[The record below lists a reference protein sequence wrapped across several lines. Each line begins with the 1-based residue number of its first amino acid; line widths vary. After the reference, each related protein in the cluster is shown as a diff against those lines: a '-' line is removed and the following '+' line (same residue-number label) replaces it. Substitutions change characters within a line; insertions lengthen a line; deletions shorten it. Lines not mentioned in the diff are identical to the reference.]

1 MVKKKSTF
9 SILLRMMLRT
19 LRRGF
24 MQFLAIITIGAIA
37 VTLFTGLI
45 SNADVFETQVNTV
58 YKEGNLP
65 SLWVTT
71 KSYDANDM
79 SMISSLLSEGEKV
92 ESRYYLPCQGQA
104 HSYYLCVSKD
114 MPTISKPY
122 GKEYQDTDFLLLDSA
137 IPEETGSTI
146 KIGDTANFSIDI
158 ASYKTDELK
167 SMIGLLDLFVKDG
180 GENIFRND
188 KIDIKAEI
196 TGFMNHPENIN
207 KAAYQTSVVLMSDS
221 VFKSAIRKLF
231 YDNFK
236 EDYVDAIYSFVAPYL
251 GLNSL
256 DSECICN
263 PNQYVIQVNEDTDVN
278 ALKKKI
284 EDAFA
289 SKDSSNLYYVT
300 KREQMPFYMTISND
314 VTQARQ
320 FTFVFPMVFFLVAVL
335 VILTTLSQIVLKDR
349 NQIGTL
355 KAIGVFKKH
364 IYGLYISLTLS
375 LVLLSTI
382 IGEIIGPLIIPGI
395 LGKKYQII
403 YTLPSR
409 TYQFPWLY
417 CILTAVVFLFVS
429 GVVTYLVCRNEVR
442 LKPSESMRPKVVSMK
457 RTGEV
462 KNTKKDARFFSY
474 KMAFRN
480 IFLNKTKSLM
490 VIIGVMGC
498 TALLLC
504 GFGIED
510 TVNHGIDHDVATFR
524 DQDFTV
530 SFSSSKSKET
540 LEKDIY
546 QIEGVEYVESNI
558 SSTTSIRTTDGSQ
571 ENTTI
576 RIVKDDSRY
585 YKVDFAK
592 DDIALSEKVAKK
604 LNLKVGDD
612 ISFTY
617 NNIQYDGKISVI
629 YEAFFYNGLL
639 LHEGNSLI
647 SSVSSYLYSDCGVDI
662 KDGYDVEEVKKK
674 LLDISYV
681 SSCKSKA
688 DWTAS
693 IENTMSGVLVM
704 TNAVK
709 VFAILLGIV
718 VLYNLTLM
726 NFRERSRD
734 IATLKVLGFNRFE
747 ILKSLIVESLS
758 LTLVGV
764 ILGLAVGYP
773 FMLAVMMTNVVE
785 LVDYLY
791 IIFVPS
797 FIYSF
802 LLTFGV
808 ALLINLFLTFRI
820 KKVKMIESLKS
831 VE

>member
-9 SILLRMMLRT
+9 SILFRMMLRT
-19 LRRGF
+19 LKNGF

-58 YKEGNLP
+58 YNEGNLP

-71 KSYDANDM
+71 SSYDENDIE
-79 SMISSLLSEGEKV
+79 MISSLLGEDEKV
-92 ESRYYLPCQGQA
+92 ESRFYLPCQGTS
-104 HSYYLCVSKD
+104 HSYYLCVSENL
-114 MPTISKPY
+114 PTISKPY
-122 GKEYQDTDFLLLDSA
+122 GKEYQDGDFLLLDSA
-137 IPEETGSTI
+137 ISEETGSTV
-146 KIGDTANFSIDI
+146 KIGDSVNFSIDI

-167 SMIGLLDLFVKDG
+167 SMIGLLDLLVKDG
-180 GENIFRND
+180 GENIFKND
-188 KIDIKAEI
+188 KIDIKSTI

-207 KAAYQTSVVLMSDS
+207 KAAFQTSVVLMSDS
-221 VFKSAIRKLF
+221 LFKSAIKKLF
-231 YDNFK
+231 HDNFK
-236 EDYVDAIYSFVAPYL
+236 ENYVDAIYSVVAPYL
-251 GLNSL
+251 GFNSM
-256 DSECICN
+256 DAERITN
-263 PNQYVIQVNEDTDVN
+263 PNQYVIQVNENTDVD

-284 EDAFA
+284 EDKF
-289 SKDSSNLYYVT
+289 SQKENSNLYYVT

-335 VILTTLSQIVLKDR
+335 VILTTLSQLVLKDR

-355 KAIGVFKKH
+355 KAIGVSEKH

-403 YTLPSR
+403 YTLPEK

-417 CILTAVVFLFVS
+417 CLLTALAFLLVA
-429 GVVTYLVCRNEVR
+429 GVVTYLVCRGEVK
-442 LKPSESMRPKVVSMK
+442 LKPSESMRPKVVNMKKASMRNTSMK
-457 RTGEV
+457 AG
-462 KNTKKDARFFSY
+462 FFSY

-480 IFLNKTKSLM
+480 IFINKAKSLM

-504 GFGIED
+504 GFGIEN
-510 TVNHGIDHDVATFR
+510 TVYHGIDHDDMMFR
-524 DQDFTV
+524 GQDFSI
-530 SFSSSKSKET
+530 SFSSSKSKNDI
-540 LEKDIY
+540 EKDFY
-546 QIEGVEYVESNI
+546 QIDGVSYVESSI
-558 SSTTSIRTTDGSQ
+558 SSTTSIRTADGTQ

-576 RIVKDDSRY
+576 RIVKDDSTFY
-585 YKVDFAK
+585 QVEFEKNDVA
-592 DDIALSEKVAKK
+592 ISEKVAKK
-604 LNLKVGDD
+604 LNLKVGDSF
-612 ISFTY
+612 SFTY
-617 NNIQYDGKISVI
+617 NNIQYDTKVGVI

-639 LHEGNSLI
+639 LHEGNNLLSA
-647 SSVSSYLYSDCGVDI
+647 VSGYLYQDCGVNI
-662 KDGYDVEEVKKK
+662 KEGYDVEEVKKK
-674 LLDISYV
+674 IMDIEYV
-681 SSCKSKA
+681 ASCKSRA
-688 DWTAS
+688 DWKAS
-693 IENTMSGVLVM
+693 IENTMSGVIVM

-764 ILGLAVGYP
+764 ILGLCLGYP

-791 IIFVPS
+791 IIKIPS

-808 ALLINLFLTFRI
+808 ALLINLFLSFRI
-820 KKVKMIESLKS
+820 KKVRMIESLKS